1 MAGEVEG
8 AEGVLAR
15 FVAGDEGISLC
26 EETARLAVV
35 DLDWD
40 RIRAVD
46 IFAARHQCP
55 PLGFLR
61 IALLCIHMANSG
73 RTSGWGAD
81 PAIIHAQEWS
91 HPARDGVPIR
101 LWAAAPSA
109 GGAND

>member
-55 PLGFLR
+55 PWFFAYR
-61 IALLCIHMANSG
+61 SAL
-73 RTSGWGAD
+73 
-81 PAIIHAQEWS
+81 
-91 HPARDGVPIR
+91 HPHG
-101 LWAAAPSA
+101 
-109 GGAND
+109 